1 MAKEFQ
7 EEVRRRKEQEE
18 RKQEAQEAQEQRIQE
33 PKKSTTLVPNS
44 PPVPAL
50 RQGELEGERNC
61 FCFCIEPVFLTA
73 AQPTRANVTFFVGY
87 SFLNYCQALAPN
99 P

>member
-1 MAKEFQ
+1 MEQRERMAKEFQ
-7 EEVRRRKEQEE
+7 EEVRRRQEQEE
-18 RKQEAQEAQEQRIQE
+18 RKQEAQEQGSQE

-61 FCFCIEPVFLTA
+61 VCH
-73 AQPTRANVTFFVGY
+73 
-87 SFLNYCQALAPN
+87 
-99 P
+99 